1 MDPWLNAVMSGN
13 YVKTT
18 YLLAYFDRD
27 ILRRMLDGFRRSA
40 FEIVESQSLEKETR
54 HIGRIE
60 AASHWAEN
68 ENDDAWESRNYNI
81 LLESLHR
88 LAVKLYDNTVVW
100 LVLEQYLAAS
110 KW

>member
-1 MDPWLNAVMSGN
+1 MSGN

-27 ILRRMLDGFRRSA
+27 ILGRMLDGFRRSA
-40 FEIVESQSLEKETR
+40 FEIVELIK
-54 HIGRIE
+54 
-60 AASHWAEN
+60 AASHWAKN

-100 LVLEQYLAAS
+100 LVLEQYLATS
-110 KW
+110 KWQKRGAAIVAFA